1 MTVNAT
7 GIEASLCVG
16 RPGPIRC
23 DVAVGRRVT
32 DCPQQPRLTGCLT
45 GPPRRWSP
53 PSGDQCRGSTGTF
66 ADYSRQLKVHVRDS
80 ALYEGC
86 PSVITSAVQVVLFQ
100 SRGALAIGLLRKA
113 DFR

>member
-1 MTVNAT
+1 MPDGA
-7 GIEASLCVG
+7 ASALVAAEW
-16 RPGPIRC
+16 GP
-23 DVAVGRRVT
+23 V
-32 DCPQQPRLTGCLT
+32 PRLHRDVCGL
-45 GPPRRWSP
+45 
-53 PSGDQCRGSTGTF
+53 F
-66 ADYSRQLKVHVRDS
+66 APAEDHVRDS